1 MLLQTDIFLGF
12 LDWVAQSAGVMVF
25 ISAFIALTWLG
36 FERKRRGSFTRR
48 KASEEGEDK
57 KFDISRFLKIL
68 SYFGI
73 VVGILDIWAGAMG
86 LILDIPPSFRFAA
99 ITENG
104 ADHFT
109 SIFLNVIGIAMLFK
123 PVNDMPLASIIGI
136 LAGSAAAVALVIF
149 IPDTAVV
156 WISDWINPK
165 LGLIIV
171 FILVTAIVALTA
183 KFYIG
188 ILQKIS
194 KFLSW
199 PPVAFLMRIFCHVQG
214 ILLWGFGMSIF
225 VNFF

>member
-1 MLLQTDIFLGF
+1 MTSDLIHWLLYG
-12 LDWVAQSAGVMVF
+12 
-25 ISAFIALTWLG
+25 
-36 FERKRRGSFTRR
+36 
-48 KASEEGEDK
+48 
-57 KFDISRFLKIL
+57 
-68 SYFGI
+68 
-73 VVGILDIWAGAMG
+73 GAIG
-86 LILDIPPSFRFAA
+86 LI
-99 ITENG
+99 
-104 ADHFT
+104 
-109 SIFLNVIGIAMLFK
+109 VIGIAMLFK

-136 LAGSAAAVALVIF
+136 LAGSAAAVALVLF
-149 IPDTAVV
+149 IPDIAVV
-156 WISDWINPK
+156 KISDWINPK

-199 PPVAFLMRIFCHVQG
+199 PPVAFLIMIFCLVQG

>member
-1 MLLQTDIFLGF
+1 MIFQIEGF
-12 LDWVAQSAGVMVF
+12 FNWVAQSAGVMIF

-48 KASEEGEDK
+48 KASEGGEDK
-57 KFDISRFLKIL
+57 KFNLSRFLKVL

-86 LILDIPPSFRFAA
+86 LILDIPPSFQYAI

-109 SIFLNVIGIAMLFK
+109 CIFLIVIGIAMLFK

-136 LAGSAAAVALVIF
+136 LAGTAAAGALVIF
-149 IPDTAVV
+149 VPDSAVI

-165 LGLIIV
+165 LGLAIV
-171 FILVTAIVALTA
+171 FIIVTAIVALTA

-199 PPVAFLMRIFCHVQG
+199 PPIAFLIMVFCFAQG

>member
-1 MLLQTDIFLGF
+1 MIFQIDFFLGF

-86 LILDIPPSFRFAA
+86 LILDIPPSFRYAD
-99 ITENG
+99 ITDPG

-109 SIFLNVIGIAMLFK
+109 SIFLIVIGIAMLFK

-149 IPDTAVV
+149 IPETAVV

-199 PPVAFLMRIFCHVQG
+199 PPVAFLIMIFCLVQG